1 MKPLCD
7 PLRYK
12 EVVIPMSTLY
22 YVYVDTSGKAAY
34 GEIIPSRCEI
44 IGMSG
49 TEEGAFQIALDRNE
63 REQIKSS
70 YSSERTIFANSP

>member
-12 EVVIPMSTLY
+12 EVVVPMSTLY
-22 YVYVDTSGKAAY
+22 YVYVDASGKAAY
-34 GEIIPSRCEI
+34 SEVIPPRCEI

-49 TEEGAFQIALDRNE
+49 TEEGAFQIALDWNE

-70 YSSERTIFANSP
+70 HSSERTLFASSS